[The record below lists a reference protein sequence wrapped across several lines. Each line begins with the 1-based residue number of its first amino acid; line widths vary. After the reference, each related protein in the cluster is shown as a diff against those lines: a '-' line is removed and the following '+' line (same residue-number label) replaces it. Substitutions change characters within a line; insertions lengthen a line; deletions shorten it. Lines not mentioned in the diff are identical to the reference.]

1 VVATRPAPIDGVVD
15 RGLCAVTA
23 SLLDTVTTVP
33 QAIAARDRRR
43 PDRAAGQGDKKPDG
57 AVTPRRIVVIGGF
70 APALISFRGDLIAAM
85 ASAGHEVIACAP
97 GNDPEVAEALQARGA
112 RYLPV
117 ALDRSGTDP
126 LADLSSLLRLRR
138 LFRQLRPDLVLA
150 YTAKAVIYGA
160 GAARLAGVPHI
171 FAMITGLGY
180 AFIEGRELKR
190 RILRQVTTRLYRASL
205 AGCEAILF
213 QNQDDLEDFR
223 RAGIVAAGKTLI
235 RVDGSGVD
243 TAHYGFS
250 PAVPEP
256 PTFLLIARLLRDK
269 GIVEY
274 VEAARRLRAEYPQ
287 ARFRLLGPLD
297 PNPAGLSAAMLERWR
312 AEGAIEYLGEA
323 ADVRPHLQGSTVYVL
338 PSYREGMP
346 RTVLEAMATGRA
358 IVTTDVPGCRETV
371 VEGDN
376 GFLVPPRDAGALA
389 EAMERFITQPEL
401 AIAMGER
408 SRRVAEQ
415 RFDVHRVN
423 AAMLEA
429 MGLISA
435 PGVLRAAGAATG
447 RKGPVNLP
455 ATKLRLDVSS

>member
-1 VVATRPAPIDGVVD
+1 
-15 RGLCAVTA
+15 VTA
-23 SLLDTVTTVP
+23 SLLDTVTAVP
-33 QAIAARDRRR
+33 EAIAARDPRR
-43 PDRAAGQGDKKPDG
+43 PDRAAAVGDKVS
-57 AVTPRRIVVIGGF
+57 ARRKVVIIGGF
-70 APALISFRGDLIAAM
+70 APALISFRGELIAAM
-85 ASAGHEVIACAP
+85 ANAGHEVIACAP
-97 GNDPEVAEALQARGA
+97 GAHPEVAEALRARGA

-117 ALDRSGTDP
+117 HLDRSGTNP
-126 LADLSSLLRLRR
+126 LADLSSLLSLRQ

-190 RILRQVTTRLYRASL
+190 RILRQMTTLLYRASL

-213 QNQDDLEDFR
+213 QNRDDLDEFR
-223 RAGIVAAGKTLI
+223 KAGIAPAGKPLI

-243 TAHYGFS
+243 TAHYGFW
-250 PAVPEP
+250 PAAPEP

-274 VEAARRLRAEYPQ
+274 VEAAKRLRAEYPH
-287 ARFRLLGPLD
+287 ARFRLLGPMD
-297 PNPAGLSAAMLERWR
+297 PNPAGLSAAVLDGWR

-323 ADVRPHLQGSTVYVL
+323 ADVRPPLRACTVYVL

-371 VEGDN
+371 VEGEN

-389 EAMERFITQPEL
+389 DAMRRFIVQPEL
-401 AIAMGER
+401 ATPMGER
-408 SRRVAEQ
+408 SRALAEQ

-429 MGLISA
+429 MGL
-435 PGVLRAAGAATG
+435 R
-447 RKGPVNLP
+447 
-455 ATKLRLDVSS
+455 

>member
-33 QAIAARDRRR
+33 RAIDARDRRR
-43 PDRAAGQGDKKPDG
+43 PDRAGQGGKKRDR
-57 AVTPRRIVVIGGF
+57 AFAPRRIVVIGGF

-97 GNDPEVAEALQARGA
+97 GDHPEVAEALRARGA
-112 RYLPV
+112 RYLPI
-117 ALDRSGTDP
+117 ALDRSGTNP
-126 LADLSSLLRLRR
+126 LADLSSLLRLRQ

-160 GAARLAGVPHI
+160 GAARFAGVPHI

-205 AGCEAILF
+205 ARCEAILF

-223 RAGIVAAGKTLI
+223 RAGIVASGKTLI

-243 TAHYGFS
+243 TAHYAFS
-250 PAVPEP
+250 PVVPEP

-274 VEAARRLRAEYPQ
+274 VEAARRLRAAYPQ

-297 PNPAGLSAAMLERWR
+297 PNPAGLTAAVVERWR

-323 ADVRPHLQGSTVYVL
+323 EDVRPHLRDCTVYVL

-376 GFLVPPRDAGALA
+376 GFLVPPRDAGSLA
-389 EAMERFITQPEL
+389 EAMQRFIVQPEL
-401 AIAMGER
+401 TILMGAR

-429 MGLISA
+429 MDLI
-435 PGVLRAAGAATG
+435 
-447 RKGPVNLP
+447 
-455 ATKLRLDVSS
+455 

>member
-15 RGLCAVTA
+15 QGVCVVTA

-33 QAIAARDRRR
+33 QAIAARDHRR
-43 PDRAAGQGDKKPDG
+43 PDRAAGQSGKIPDG
-57 AVTPRRIVVIGGF
+57 AVRPRRIVVIGGN

-97 GNDPEVAEALQARGA
+97 GPNPEVAEAMQARGA
-112 RYLPV
+112 RYLPLK
-117 ALDRSGTDP
+117 LDRAGTNP
-126 LADLSSLLRLRR
+126 LADLSSLLSLRQ
-138 LFRQLRPDLVLA
+138 LFRQLQPDLVLA

-180 AFIEGRELKR
+180 AFIDGRELKR
-190 RILRQVTTRLYRASL
+190 RILREVTTRLYRASL

-213 QNQDDLEDFR
+213 QNRDDLEDFR

-243 TAHYGFS
+243 TAHYAFS
-250 PAVPEP
+250 PVVPEP

-274 VEAARRLRAEYPQ
+274 VEAAKRLRAEHPQ
-287 ARFRLLGPLD
+287 ARFRLLGPMD
-297 PNPAGLSAAMLERWR
+297 PNPAGLTAAVLERWR

-323 ADVRPHLQGSTVYVL
+323 EDVRPHLRASTVYVL

-346 RTVLEAMATGRA
+346 RTVLEAMAIGRA

-376 GFLVPPRDAGALA
+376 GFLVPARDAGALA
-389 EAMERFITQPEL
+389 EAMRRFITQPEL
-401 AIAMGER
+401 AVAMGAR

-429 MGLISA
+429 MGL
-435 PGVLRAAGAATG
+435 V
-447 RKGPVNLP
+447 
-455 ATKLRLDVSS
+455 

>member
-15 RGLCAVTA
+15 QGICAVTA

-57 AVTPRRIVVIGGF
+57 AVEPRRVVVIGGD

-97 GNDPEVAEALQARGA
+97 GTNPEVAEAMLARGA
-112 RYLPV
+112 RYLPLK
-117 ALDRSGTDP
+117 LDRAGINP
-126 LADLSSLLRLRR
+126 LADLSSMLSLRQ

-180 AFIEGRELKR
+180 AFIDGRELKR
-190 RILRQVTTRLYRASL
+190 RILREVTTRLYRASL
-205 AGCEAILF
+205 AGCEAVLF
-213 QNQDDLEDFR
+213 QNRDDLEDFR
-223 RAGIVAAGKTLI
+223 LAGIVAAGKALV

-250 PAVPEP
+250 PVVPEP

-274 VEAARRLRAEYPQ
+274 VEAARRLRAEHPQ

-297 PNPAGLSAAMLERWR
+297 PNPAGLTAAMLERWR
-312 AEGAIEYLGEA
+312 AEGAIEYQGEA
-323 ADVRPHLQGSTVYVL
+323 DDVRPHLRDSTVYVL

-346 RTVLEAMATGRA
+346 RTVLEAMAIGRA

-371 VEGDN
+371 IEGDN

-389 EAMERFITQPEL
+389 SAMRRFITRPEL

-408 SRRVAEQ
+408 SRRIAEQ

-429 MGLISA
+429 MGLI
-435 PGVLRAAGAATG
+435 
-447 RKGPVNLP
+447 
-455 ATKLRLDVSS
+455 

>member
-23 SLLDTVTTVP
+23 SLLDTAATVP
-33 QAIAARDRRR
+33 QAIAARDRHR
-43 PDRAAGQGDKKPDG
+43 PDRAAGQGRETPAA
-57 AVTPRRIVVIGGF
+57 AVPRRVVVIGGF
-70 APALISFRGDLIAAM
+70 APSLIRFRGDLIAAM
-85 ASAGHEVIACAP
+85 ARAGHEVIGCAP
-97 GNDPEVAEALQARGA
+97 GEDPEVAKALQARGA

-117 ALDRSGTDP
+117 AFDRSGINP
-126 LADLSSLLRLRR
+126 IADLSSLLGLRR
-138 LFRQLRPDLVLA
+138 LLRELRPDVVLA

-160 GAARLAGVPHI
+160 GAAQLAGVPRV

-213 QNQDDLEDFR
+213 QNQDDLDDFR
-223 RAGIVAAGKTLI
+223 RAGIVAAGKKLI
-235 RVDGSGVD
+235 KVDGSGVD
-243 TAHYGFS
+243 TAHFAFA
-250 PAVPEP
+250 PVVPEP

-274 VEAARRLRAEYPQ
+274 VEAARRLRAEHPR

-297 PNPAGLSAAMLERWR
+297 PNPAGLTADLVERWH
-312 AEGAIEYLGEA
+312 AEGVIDYLGEA
-323 ADVRPHLQGSTVYVL
+323 KDVRPHLRDCTVYVL

-358 IVTTDVPGCRETV
+358 IVTTDVPGCRATV
-371 VEGDN
+371 SEGEN
-376 GFLVPPRDAGALA
+376 GFLVPPRDADALA
-389 EAMERFITQPEL
+389 EAMRRFITRPEL
-401 AIAMGER
+401 TIALGAR
-408 SRRVAEQ
+408 SRRIAQE

-429 MGLISA
+429 MGL
-435 PGVLRAAGAATG
+435 V
-447 RKGPVNLP
+447 
-455 ATKLRLDVSS
+455 

>member
-1 VVATRPAPIDGVVD
+1 
-15 RGLCAVTA
+15 VTA

-33 QAIAARDRRR
+33 EAIAARALRR
-43 PDRAAGQGDKKPDG
+43 PDRAAEPGDGRPGVSIAPKK
-57 AVTPRRIVVIGGF
+57 VVIIGGF

-85 ASAGHEVIACAP
+85 VAAGHEVIACAP
-97 GNDPEVAEALQARGA
+97 GDHPEVAKALSARGA

-117 ALDRSGTDP
+117 ELDRSGTNP
-126 LADLSSLLRLRR
+126 LADLSSLLRLRQ

-213 QNQDDLEDFR
+213 QNRDDLDEFR
-223 RAGIVAAGKTLI
+223 KAAIVAPGKPLI
-235 RVDGSGVD
+235 RVEGSGVD
-243 TAHYGFS
+243 TEHYGFS
-250 PAVPEP
+250 PVTPEP

-274 VEAARRLRAEYPQ
+274 VEAARRLRAEHPN
-287 ARFRLLGPLD
+287 ARFRLLGPMD
-297 PNPAGLSAAMLERWR
+297 PNPAGLSADVLERWR

-323 ADVRPHLQGSTVYVL
+323 ADVRPHLRACTVYVL

-346 RTVLEAMATGRA
+346 RTVLEAMAVGRA
-358 IVTTDVPGCRETV
+358 IVTTDAPGCRETV
-371 VEGDN
+371 VEGEN

-389 EAMERFITQPEL
+389 DAMHRFIVDPGL

-408 SRRVAEQ
+408 SRAIALQ

-423 AAMLEA
+423 AVMLEA
-429 MGLISA
+429 MGL
-435 PGVLRAAGAATG
+435 R
-447 RKGPVNLP
+447 
-455 ATKLRLDVSS
+455 

>member
-1 VVATRPAPIDGVVD
+1 MTRPAPIDGVVD
-15 RGLCAVTA
+15 RGPCAVTA

-33 QAIAARDRRR
+33 QATAARDRRR
-43 PDRAAGQGDKKPDG
+43 PDRAAKQDDKKPNR
-57 AVTPRRIVVIGGF
+57 AAAPKRIVVIGGF
-70 APALISFRGDLIAAM
+70 APSLISFRGDLIAAM
-85 ASAGHEVIACAP
+85 ASAGHEVIGCAP
-97 GNDPEVAEALQARGA
+97 GEDPEVAKGLQARGA
-112 RYLPV
+112 RYVPV
-117 ALDRSGTDP
+117 AFDRSGTNP
-126 LADLSSLLRLRR
+126 LADLSSLLGLRR
-138 LFRQLRPDLVLA
+138 LFLQLKPDVVLA

-160 GAARLAGVPHI
+160 GAAQLAGVPHV

-190 RILRQVTTRLYRASL
+190 RILRQVTTMLYRASL
-205 AGCEAILF
+205 AGCETILF

-223 RAGIVAAGKTLI
+223 RAGIVAAGKKLI

-243 TAHYGFS
+243 TAHYAFS
-250 PAVPEP
+250 PVVPRP

-274 VEAARRLRAEYPQ
+274 VEAAGRLRAEYPQ

-297 PNPAGLSAAMLERWR
+297 PNPAGLTADAVERWR

-323 ADVRPHLQGSTVYVL
+323 VDVRPHLRDCTVYVL

-358 IVTTDVPGCRETV
+358 IVTTDVPGCRATV

-376 GFLVPPRDAGALA
+376 GLLVPPRDAGALA
-389 EAMERFITQPEL
+389 EAMRRFITRPEL
-401 AIAMGER
+401 AIVMGAR
-408 SRRVAEQ
+408 SRKVAEE

-429 MGLISA
+429 MGL
-435 PGVLRAAGAATG
+435 V
-447 RKGPVNLP
+447 
-455 ATKLRLDVSS
+455 

>member
-1 VVATRPAPIDGVVD
+1 M
-15 RGLCAVTA
+15 
-23 SLLDTVTTVP
+23 
-33 QAIAARDRRR
+33 
-43 PDRAAGQGDKKPDG
+43 
-57 AVTPRRIVVIGGF
+57 VIGGF
-70 APALISFRGDLIAAM
+70 APALIGFRGDLIAAM

-97 GNDPEVAEALQARGA
+97 GDDPEVAEALQARGA

-117 ALDRSGTDP
+117 ALDRSGTNP
-126 LADLSSLLRLRR
+126 LADLSSLLGLRQ

-223 RAGIVAAGKTLI
+223 RAGIVAASKTLI

-243 TAHYGFS
+243 TAHYAFS
-250 PAVPEP
+250 PVVPEP

-274 VEAARRLRAEYPQ
+274 VEAARRLRAEHPQ

-312 AEGAIEYLGEA
+312 AEGAIEYQGEA
-323 ADVRPHLQGSTVYVL
+323 EDVRPHLRDSTVYVL

-376 GFLVPPRDAGALA
+376 GFLVPPRDPVALA
-389 EAMERFITQPEL
+389 KAMRRFITRREL
-401 AIAMGER
+401 AITMGAR

-429 MGLISA
+429 MGLI
-435 PGVLRAAGAATG
+435 
-447 RKGPVNLP
+447 
-455 ATKLRLDVSS
+455 

>member
-1 VVATRPAPIDGVVD
+1 MA
-15 RGLCAVTA
+15 A
-23 SLLDTVTTVP
+23 SLLDTVTVP
-33 QAIAARDRRR
+33 PPIAAAEGRAGRRAGADGR
-43 PDRAAGQGDKKPDG
+43 KPEAGLAA
-57 AVTPRRIVVIGGF
+57 RRIVVIGGY

-85 ASAGHEVIACAP
+85 AAAGHEVIACAP
-97 GNDPEVAEALQARGA
+97 GAHPEVAEALRARGA

-117 ALDRSGTDP
+117 EVDRSGTNP
-126 LADLSSLLRLRR
+126 LADLASLLSLRR

-190 RILRQVTTRLYRASL
+190 RILRQMTTRLYRASL

-213 QNQDDLEDFR
+213 QNRDDLEEFR
-223 RAGIVAAGKTLI
+223 RTRIVAAGKRLV
-235 RVDGSGVD
+235 RVEGSGVD
-243 TAHYGFS
+243 TAHYGFA
-250 PAVPEP
+250 PAAPEP

-274 VEAARRLRAEYPQ
+274 VEAARRLRAEHPQ
-287 ARFRLLGPLD
+287 ARFRLLGPMD
-297 PNPAGLSAAMLERWR
+297 PNPAGLSADMLEGWR
-312 AEGAIEYLGEA
+312 REGAIEYLGEA
-323 ADVRPHLQGSTVYVL
+323 ADVRPHLRACMVYVL

-358 IVTTDVPGCRETV
+358 IVTTDAPGCRETV
-371 VEGDN
+371 VEGEN

-389 EAMERFITQPEL
+389 AAMRRFIAQPAL
-401 AIAMGER
+401 AVAMGER
-408 SRRVAEQ
+408 SRALAEQ

-423 AAMLEA
+423 AVMLEA
-429 MGLISA
+429 MGL
-435 PGVLRAAGAATG
+435 R
-447 RKGPVNLP
+447 
-455 ATKLRLDVSS
+455 